1 MTVSIDIKTNAKEL
15 EKKLGMF
22 QKKHMPEI
30 VSDSINQVGV
40 KSVNAMR
47 AQLLKKLDKPTKFTY
62 TGVKLFKAKAR
73 DLSALV
79 FIPDIQAK
87 YLEKQF
93 EGGLRLPEKNKIPV
107 PVDKA
112 KINAFGNIKGKRTGL
127 IKRNTEFMGNVKGID
142 GVWRRV
148 GGKRNPR
155 LKLIVAL
162 ESSVFYRKR
171 IEFYKT
177 VKGVVQKNMDK
188 ILNKNLRRIV
198 GR

>member
-1 MTVSIDIKTNAKEL
+1 MTVSINIKTNAKEL

-30 VSDSINQVGV
+30 VSDSINEVGV

-127 IKRNTEFMGNVKGID
+127 IKKNTEFMGNVKGID

-188 ILNKNLRRIV
+188 ILNKNLKRVV

>member
-30 VSDSINQVGV
+30 VSDSINEVGV

-127 IKRNTEFMGNVKGID
+127 IKKNTEFMGNVKGID

-188 ILNKNLRRIV
+188 ILNKNLKRVV

>member
-1 MTVSIDIKTNAKEL
+1 MTVSINIKTNAKEL

-30 VSDSINQVGV
+30 VSDSINEVGV

-188 ILNKNLRRIV
+188 ILNKNLKRIV

>member
-1 MTVSIDIKTNAKEL
+1 MTVSVKIESNVKEHN
-15 EKKLGMF
+15 KKLGLF
-22 QKKHMPEI
+22 QKKHMPQI
-30 VSDSINQVGV
+30 VSDSINEVGV
-40 KSVNAMR
+40 KGVNAMR
-47 AQLLKKLDKPTKFTY
+47 AQLLKKLDRPTKFTY
-62 TGVKLFKAKAR
+62 TAVKLFKSKPK
-73 DLSALV
+73 DPSALV

-93 EGGLRLPEKNKIPV
+93 EGGMRLPDKNKIAV
-107 PVDKA
+107 PVDKG

-127 IKRNTEFMGNVKGID
+127 IKRSTEFIGSVKGID

-148 GGKRNPR
+148 GGKRNPK

-177 VKGVVQKNMDK
+177 VTGVVSKNMDK

>member
-30 VSDSINQVGV
+30 VSDSINEVGV

-148 GGKRNPR
+148 GGKRAPR

-188 ILNKNLRRIV
+188 ILNKNLKRVV

>member
-1 MTVSIDIKTNAKEL
+1 MTISIDIKTNAKEL

-30 VSDSINQVGV
+30 VSDSINEVGV

-47 AQLLKKLDKPTKFTY
+47 SQLFKKLDKPTKFTY

-148 GGKRNPR
+148 GGKRNPK

-188 ILNKNLRRIV
+188 ILNKNLKRVV

>member
-1 MTVSIDIKTNAKEL
+1 MTVSIDIKTNAKQL

-30 VSDSINQVGV
+30 VSDSINEVGV

-47 AQLLKKLDKPTKFTY
+47 SQLYKKLDRPTKFTF
-62 TGVKLFKAKAR
+62 TGVKLFKAKPR
-73 DLSALV
+73 DLAALV

-93 EGGLRLPEKNKIPV
+93 EGGMRLPEKNKIPV

-112 KINAFGNIKGKRTGL
+112 KLNAFGNIKGKRTGL

-148 GGKRNPR
+148 GGKRNPK
-155 LKLIVAL
+155 LKLIVAF
-162 ESSVFYRKR
+162 ENSVFYRKR

-188 ILNKNLRRIV
+188 ILNKNLKRVVRR
-198 GR
+198 

>member
-30 VSDSINQVGV
+30 VSDSINEVGV

-47 AQLLKKLDKPTKFTY
+47 SQLLKKLDKPTKFTY

-73 DLSALV
+73 VLSALV

-148 GGKRNPR
+148 GGKRNPK
-155 LKLIVAL
+155 LKLIVAF
-162 ESSVFYRKR
+162 ENSVFYRKR

-188 ILNKNLRRIV
+188 ILNKNLKRVV
-198 GR
+198 GK

>member
-1 MTVSIDIKTNAKEL
+1 MTVSIKIKSNVKEL
-15 EKKLGMF
+15 NKKLGMF
-22 QKKHMPEI
+22 QKRHMPEI
-30 VSDSINQVGV
+30 VSDSINEVGV

-93 EGGLRLPEKNKIPV
+93 EGGLRLPENNKIPV

-142 GVWRRV
+142 GVWRRI
-148 GGKRNPR
+148 GGKRNPK

>member
-30 VSDSINQVGV
+30 VSDSINEVGV

-73 DLSALV
+73 DLSALI

-177 VKGVVQKNMDK
+177 VRGVVQKNMDK
-188 ILNKNLRRIV
+188 ILNKNLKRVV

>member
-30 VSDSINQVGV
+30 VSDSINEVGV

-188 ILNKNLRRIV
+188 ILNKNLKRIV

>member
-22 QKKHMPEI
+22 QKKYMPEI
-30 VSDSINQVGV
+30 VSDSINEVGV

-188 ILNKNLRRIV
+188 ILNKNLKRVV

>member
-1 MTVSIDIKTNAKEL
+1 MTVSINIKTNAKEL

-30 VSDSINQVGV
+30 VSDSINEVGV

-148 GGKRNPR
+148 GGKRNPK
-155 LKLIVAL
+155 LKLIVAF
-162 ESSVFYRKR
+162 ENSVFYRKR

-188 ILNKNLRRIV
+188 ILNKNLKRVV
-198 GR
+198 GK

>member
-30 VSDSINQVGV
+30 VSDSINEVGV

-188 ILNKNLRRIV
+188 ILNKNMKRVV

>member
-1 MTVSIDIKTNAKEL
+1 MTISIDIKTNAKEI

-30 VSDSINQVGV
+30 VSDSINEVGV

-47 AQLLKKLDKPTKFTY
+47 AQLFKKLDKPTKFTY

-93 EGGLRLPEKNKIPV
+93 EGGMRLPKNNKIPV

-148 GGKRNPR
+148 GGKRNPK

-188 ILNKNLRRIV
+188 ILNKNLKRVV

>member
-30 VSDSINQVGV
+30 VSDSINEVGV

-177 VKGVVQKNMDK
+177 VKGVVQNNMDK
-188 ILNKNLRRIV
+188 ILNKNLKRVV

>member
-30 VSDSINQVGV
+30 VSDSINEVGV

-47 AQLLKKLDKPTKFTY
+47 SQLLKKLDKPTKFTY

-148 GGKRNPR
+148 GGKRNPK
-155 LKLIVAL
+155 LKLIVAF
-162 ESSVFYRKR
+162 ENSVFYRKR

-188 ILNKNLRRIV
+188 ILNKNLKRVV
-198 GR
+198 GK